1 MFLRTTLIWASFAGA
16 PPVTCAT
23 RSYPYQRSQT
33 NYLSEFLLV
42 VLDFGEQFIAILLTE
57 FDGLHSG
64 YEMSAVNA
72 KKLRISQINQN
83 Q

>member
-23 RSYPYQRSQT
+23 RSYPYQRSQK

-42 VLDFGEQFIAILLTE
+42 VLDFGEQFIAILLAE

-64 YEMSAVNA
+64 YIVSSPPEKAV
-72 KKLRISQINQN
+72 RISQIYQ
-83 Q
+83 